1 MEIKVLKDILSAND
15 QMAERNR
22 ALLDSKKV
30 TVFNIMSSPGSGKTS
45 LILETIR
52 ALKKQV
58 RIGVIEGDIAST
70 IDAQKVGEE
79 KVPVVQINT
88 GGECHLEASQMGRAL
103 ESLPLDKIDLLL
115 VENVGNLV
123 CPGEFKLGEHKKVL
137 ILSVPEGDDKVHK
150 YPLLFSMAD
159 AIVISKIDL
168 LPYARFDIP
177 GFLKAIK
184 GMNRKAKIFQVSCTT
199 HEGIEEWAKWVRS
212 SIARQGQRS
221 RNRSGPSETP
231 DCPVRPGRGITPRY
245 SSRAS

>member
-22 ALLDSKKV
+22 AVLDSKRV
-30 TVFNIMSSPGSGKTS
+30 TAFNVMSSPGSGKTS

-52 ALKKQV
+52 ALRKQI

-70 IDAQKVGEE
+70 IDAQKVSAQ

-88 GGECHLEASQMGRAL
+88 GGECHLEAGQVGRAL
-103 ESLPLDKIDLLL
+103 ETLPLDRIDLLFI
-115 VENVGNLV
+115 ENVGNLV
-123 CPGEFKLGEHKKVL
+123 CPGEFRLGEHRKVI

-168 LPYARFDIP
+168 MPYARFDVP
-177 GFLKAIK
+177 AFLKALK
-184 GMNRKAKIFQVSCTT
+184 GMNRKARIFQVSCTT
-199 HEGIEEWAKWVRS
+199 HQGIEEWAEWVRS
-212 SIARQGQRS
+212 TLA
-221 RNRSGPSETP
+221 T
-231 DCPVRPGRGITPRY
+231 
-245 SSRAS
+245 